1 MFKTQL
7 ISDKL
12 AMTLSFACTIH
23 CFFVPSFIILT
34 SGFLSFSIDNEFI
47 HYSILLLAV
56 PISFYALIS
65 GYFNHKTIHF
75 LPVGITGLLVLTV
88 AVLLGEAVIGELGE
102 KLLTLFGSIM
112 VIYAHYGNHR
122 ACKALDCNCHDQE
135 PA

>member
-7 ISDKL
+7 MSDRL

-56 PISFYALIS
+56 TISFYALIS
-65 GYFNHKTIHF
+65 GYFNHKTILF

>member
-7 ISDKL
+7 MSDRL

-65 GYFNHKTIHF
+65 GYFNHMTILF

>member
-7 ISDKL
+7 IGDKL
-12 AMTLSFACTIH
+12 AMTLSFACTLH

-65 GYFNHKTIHF
+65 GFLNHKTFLF
-75 LPVGITGLLVLTV
+75 LPVGITGLFVLTA
-88 AVLLGEAVIGELGE
+88 AVLLGESVIGEFRE
-102 KLLTLFGSIM
+102 KVLTLLGSLM

-122 ACKALDCNCHDQE
+122 ACKNLDCDCHDQE
-135 PA
+135 PT

>member
-7 ISDKL
+7 MSDKL

-34 SGFLSFSIDNEFI
+34 SGLLSFSLDNEFI
-47 HYSILLLAV
+47 HYLILFLAV
-56 PISFYALIS
+56 PISCYALIS
-65 GYFNHKTIHF
+65 GYFNHKTLYF

-88 AVLLGEAVIGELGE
+88 AVLLGEAVIGEFGE

-112 VIYAHYGNHR
+112 VIYAHYGNYR
-122 ACKALDCNCHDQE
+122 ACKELDCNCHDQE

>member
-7 ISDKL
+7 MSDRL

-23 CFFVPSFIILT
+23 CCFVPSFIILT

-65 GYFNHKTIHF
+65 GYFNHKTILF

-102 KLLTLFGSIM
+102 KLL
-112 VIYAHYGNHR
+112 
-122 ACKALDCNCHDQE
+122 
-135 PA
+135 